1 MRSFALLIFTI
12 ILTISALFFFM
23 KISSTSEDP
32 ILNEIRR
39 RFTIIDPKFG
49 SVPLKTGRRS
59 YTENKSI
66 ITLCVVEP
74 ESGKTYDINTIM
86 YVALHE
92 LAHTITK
99 ADGEESHGDE
109 FKNNFSYLLK
119 RAHAK
124 RVYDL
129 SKSIPITYCGLEE

>member
-1 MRSFALLIFTI
+1 
-12 ILTISALFFFM
+12 M